1 MALET
6 VSAIDLD
13 KAKLQLDEYG
23 YVLLPNLIPRAD
35 ALAMAERLMELSLQ
49 QGDSNGGGYRSLS
62 CVYNHLNPDEYEF
75 FLPLATNPVVLELAR
90 HTIGAGYQMGGSNFV
105 WRQPGVP
112 TGPLHADVP
121 LGWFAEQGL
130 PVPRNICFL
139 LSCNWMLTGFTR
151 DNGGT
156 QFLPMSHRLEVPNRW
171 PDDTGN
177 MRFMNDRVRLLRE
190 EIEDGDPMGRLM
202 TAEGAAGS
210 VVVFHGAMWHRAGA
224 NVTKDQQ
231 RVGVITPYHA
241 RWAEPVYGLDMPQ
254 ALMRRDVRDR
264 MPEQVRRMNLHVVE
278 DYPHLQDS

>member
-6 VSAIDLD
+6 ASAIDLD

-23 YVLLPNLIPRAD
+23 YVVLPNLIPRDD

-49 QGDSNGGGYRSLS
+49 QGDSDGGGYRSLS

-75 FLPLATNPVVLELAR
+75 FLPLATNPVVLELAH
-90 HTIGAGYQMGGSNFV
+90 HTLGEGYQMGGSSVV

-121 LGWFAEQGL
+121 LGWFAKQGL

-139 LSCNWMLTGFTR
+139 LSCNWMLTGFAR

-156 QFLPMSHRLEVPNRW
+156 QLLPMSHRLEVPNRW
-171 PDDTGN
+171 PDDTGKL
-177 MRFMNDRVRLLRE
+177 RFMNDRVRLLRE
-190 EIEDGDPMGRLM
+190 EIEGGDPMGRLV
-202 TAEGAAGS
+202 TAEGAPGS
-210 VVVFHGAMWHRAGA
+210 GVVFHGAMWHRAGA

-264 MPEQVRRMNLHVVE
+264 MPEQVRSMNLHVVE
-278 DYPHLQDS
+278 DYPHLQDG